1 MLNFND
7 FISEK
12 LDVDADISTKIVNA
26 NSEFI
31 TNLIDK
37 FTFVITKKSVKNLR
51 PIKISGYIKKPE
63 GDNFKNTLNITMS
76 NKDVIVGTFESGN
89 ITISINTEII
99 YDIDREDFD
108 ENKLVD
114 KLSDEY
120 VKYLK
125 NKKNKVKYY
134 G

>member
-12 LDVDADISTKIVNA
+12 LDVDADIPTKIE
-26 NSEFI
+26 NSNPEFV

-37 FTFVITKKSVKNLR
+37 FTFLVTKRSVKSLR

-63 GDNFKNTLNITMS
+63 GNNFRNTLNITMS
-76 NKDVIVGTFESGN
+76 NKDVIVGTYESGN
-89 ITISINTEII
+89 IAISINTEII

-125 NKKNKVKYY
+125 NKNYKVKKNS
-134 G
+134 